1 MHKNNYR
8 FHTMFGSGRGHEEY
22 KGLTDALDLKAL
34 ESVAF
39 STTRF
44 FSSSFDQWKKI
55 YESYQGLIETYSRCR
70 EGHDDD
76 EDETK

>member
-1 MHKNNYR
+1 ML
-8 FHTMFGSGRGHEEY
+8 GSGSGQEEY
-22 KGLTDALDLKAL
+22 KGLTDALHLKAL
-34 ESVAF
+34 ETVTF

-55 YESYQGLIETYSRCR
+55 YESYKGLIETYSRCR

-76 EDETK
+76 EDKTKYQVRTH